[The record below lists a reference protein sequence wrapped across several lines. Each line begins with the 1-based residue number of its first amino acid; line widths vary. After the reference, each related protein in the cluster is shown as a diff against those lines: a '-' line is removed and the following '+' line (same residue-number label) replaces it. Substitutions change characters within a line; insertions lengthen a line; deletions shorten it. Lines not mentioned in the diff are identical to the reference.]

1 MMLVPTGDPYT
12 RSEKPEASGFDRIEM
27 CTLALEELSD
37 ELQEKVVLTDLEVR
51 REGPTYAIDTIEQ
64 LKPFFPKDDFTLII
78 GSDVAPGFDKWH
90 RAPALKKLVSILVV
104 CRPGEM
110 AGKSGFPEIE
120 IDAMNIS
127 GTQVRELIESGGDP
141 KEFLTESV
149 LTYIKE
155 RGLYGS
161 K

>member
-1 MMLVPTGDPYT
+1 
-12 RSEKPEASGFDRIEM
+12 
-27 CTLALEELSD
+27 
-37 ELQEKVVLTDLEVR
+37 
-51 REGPTYAIDTIEQ
+51 
-64 LKPFFPKDDFTLII
+64 
-78 GSDVAPGFDKWH
+78 
-90 RAPALKKLVSILVV
+90 
-104 CRPGEM
+104 M

-127 GTQVRELIESGGDP
+127 GTQIRELIESGGDP
-141 KEFLTESV
+141 TRLLTDSV